1 MSLDELHQ
9 FIHQARPVRLVSIE
23 EIAKADTT
31 DKKTL
36 LNQLEDTNTQN
47 PFTQLNT
54 IALKK
59 MMATAI
65 ENLPE
70 REKLALSLYYYE
82 DLNLKEIGQV
92 LKISEGRVSQL
103 QTQAMARLK
112 IRLKGILK
120 STGEFE
126 TI

>member
-1 MSLDELHQ
+1 
-9 FIHQARPVRLVSIE
+9 
-23 EIAKADTT
+23 
-31 DKKTL
+31 
-36 LNQLEDTNTQN
+36 
-47 PFTQLNT
+47 
-54 IALKK
+54 
-59 MMATAI
+59 MATAI